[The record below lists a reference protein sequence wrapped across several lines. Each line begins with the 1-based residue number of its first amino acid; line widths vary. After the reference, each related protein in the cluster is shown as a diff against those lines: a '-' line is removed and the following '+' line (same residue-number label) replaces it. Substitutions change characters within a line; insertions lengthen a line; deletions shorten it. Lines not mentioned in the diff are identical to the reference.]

1 MNKIKSYSWRDIEI
15 DLGKKIE
22 GLLLERGWRKEIAR
36 SSKELWRIKS
46 EGFTCIFYTT
56 GTLFFSYCID
66 KEDEFKELKEVIDQ
80 IAGSRY
86 VLPDKDILIG
96 VDEVGKGEV
105 IGSIVLVGVAFPRS
119 IFCRLDIALDNVD
132 TKHSHNIEYWEDIYK
147 NIEKFKDEGLLF
159 AEDKILPSEID
170 KSINLIMDERYRR
183 ILERLL
189 SNIDVGLDDCRIIID
204 DYRIGKV
211 LEQFLHKL
219 EDNGAEVIAVS
230 RSEDRYLE
238 TRVASVIAK
247 WIRSEE
253 LREIGIL
260 GTGNTGDKRI
270 LEWLGEWY
278 SSYKSWP
285 WFVKRTFRTIREI
298 ENSINIKGR

>member
-36 SSKELWRIKS
+36 SSKELWRTKS

-80 IAGSRY
+80 IVGSRY
-86 VLPDKDILIG
+86 ILPDREILIG

-105 IGSIVLVGVAFPRS
+105 IGSIVLVGVTFPRS
-119 IFCRLDIALDNVD
+119 IFCRLDLAVDNVD
-132 TKHSHNIEYWEDIYK
+132 TKNSHNIEYWEDIYK
-147 NIEKFKDEGLLF
+147 NIERFKEEGLSF

-170 KSINLIMDERYRR
+170 GKINLIMDERYRR

-189 SNIDVGLDDCRIIID
+189 SNIGVGLDNCRIIID
-204 DYRIGKV
+204 DYRIGKG

-230 RSEDRYLE
+230 RSENRYLE
-238 TRVASVIAK
+238 TRVASIIAK

-253 LREIGIL
+253 LREIGIP
-260 GTGNTGDKRI
+260 GTGNTGDKRT
-270 LEWLGEWY
+270 LEWLEEWY
-278 SSYKSWP
+278 VSYKSWP